1 MYNFLQKLSTK
12 LKSTVAHKKKEKCLL
27 IQRKNNQRVLYNHYN
42 VHGNDM
48 TLPNFLNGCGAE
60 CRHSSD
66 LISGTAVTFYFISS
80 PCNPSVVLGWSG
92 RNLQK
97 ILLVRREIIL
107 ASFKRLPGRVIRNL
121 YSRIDRSR
129 FLPAA
134 LVL

>member
-1 MYNFLQKLSTK
+1 MLCY
-12 LKSTVAHKKKEKCLL
+12 
-27 IQRKNNQRVLYNHYN
+27 
-42 VHGNDM
+42 GDM

-66 LISGTAVTFYFISS
+66 LISGTEVTFYFISS

-107 ASFKRLPGRVIRNL
+107 GPI
-121 YSRIDRSR
+121 
-129 FLPAA
+129 
-134 LVL
+134 